1 MPKGFRLMEGRGVT
15 VNCKTEA
22 RSECQGGMGSVV
34 ECRGID
40 CYFSFEKRERW
51 GEHSRLAEEQSE
63 GGMEQESSGC
73 GWE

>member
-1 MPKGFRLMEGRGVT
+1 MLSAVEDRKMPKGFRLMEGRGVT

-51 GEHSRLAEEQSE
+51 RTFQTGRGTE
-63 GGMEQESSGC
+63 
-73 GWE
+73 